1 MHGVGVIEEKK
12 QMAEDVHTTIK
23 IWKSCCLELDADMV
37 QFGVQTLV
45 CLLVLTFSAYQLHRL
60 SACEAIQPYLSMI
73 TFILGVF
80 SKNIIKR

>member
-1 MHGVGVIEEKK
+1 MHGVGVPEEKK
-12 QMAEDVHTTIK
+12 QIDEEAHTTTK
-23 IWKSCCLELDADMV
+23 IWKSCCLEIDADMV
-37 QFGVQTLV
+37 QFGVQTLICV
-45 CLLVLTFSAYQLHRL
+45 VVLIFAAYQLHRL